1 MIIVNTPGDGTTPF
15 SPLLHANWHGFT
27 PTDLVFPSF
36 LFAVGNAL
44 SFVMNKWERMST
56 GQVVWKILKRTVLI
70 FLLGYLMYW
79 FPFFSFDAAGN
90 IKLSPVEN
98 TRIFGVLQR
107 IALCYSIAALML
119 YFLKPRATL
128 VITVLIL
135 VIYGPLLL
143 LTGSGAD
150 PLSLPTNGVLVFD
163 RWLIGESHMYHGDGI
178 AFDPEGFLSTFPA
191 IANVVGG
198 FFAGRYLQAK
208 GKTFETLSKLL
219 LAGFVLISIAF
230 LWNYSLP
237 INKKLWTSTF
247 SVLTIGIDLG
257 ILACVIYIIDFLHK
271 TRWTY
276 FFEVFGRNPLFI
288 YLLSEVG
295 VILLFFIPVGEI
307 SLYKWLY
314 QNVFA
319 FTGAYIGSLLFAITW
334 MLICWLVGYSMDKKG
349 VYVKV

>member
-1 MIIVNTPGDGTTPF
+1 MI
-15 SPLLHANWHGFT
+15 
-27 PTDLVFPSF
+27 
-36 LFAVGNAL
+36 
-44 SFVMNKWERMST
+44 
-56 GQVVWKILKRTVLI
+56 
-70 FLLGYLMYW
+70 
-79 FPFFSFDAAGN
+79 
-90 IKLSPVEN
+90 LSPVGN

-107 IALCYSIAALML
+107 IALCYGIAAMML

-128 VITVLIL
+128 VITLLIL
-135 VIYGPLLL
+135 VIYGPLLW
-143 LTGSGAD
+143 LTGSGID

-163 RWLIGESHMYHGDGI
+163 RWLIGENHMYHGDGI

-219 LAGFVLISIAF
+219 LGGFALIAIAF

-247 SVLTIGIDLG
+247 SILTIGIDLG
-257 ILACVIYIIDFLHK
+257 VLACVIYIIDFLHK

-295 VILLFFIPVGEI
+295 VILLFLIPVGGI

-319 FTGAYIGSLLFAITW
+319 FTEPYIGSLLFAITW
-334 MLICWLVGYSMDKKG
+334 MLICWLVGYWMDKKRL
-349 VYVKV
+349 YVKV

>member
-1 MIIVNTPGDGTTPF
+1 
-15 SPLLHANWHGFT
+15 
-27 PTDLVFPSF
+27 
-36 LFAVGNAL
+36 
-44 SFVMNKWERMST
+44 MNKWENMAT
-56 GQVVWKILKRTVLI
+56 GQVVWKILKRTFLI

-79 FPFFSFDAAGN
+79 FPFFSVDASGSMT
-90 IKLSPVEN
+90 LSPVGN

-107 IALCYSIAALML
+107 IALCYGISALML
-119 YFLKPRATL
+119 YFLKPKATL
-128 VITVLIL
+128 VITLVIL
-135 VIYGPLLL
+135 VIYGPLLW
-143 LTGSGAD
+143 LTGSGTD
-150 PLSLPTNGVLVFD
+150 PLSLPTNGVLAFD

-198 FFAGRYLQAK
+198 FFAGKYLQAK

-219 LAGFVLISIAF
+219 LAGFALIAIAF

-247 SVLTIGIDLG
+247 SILTIGIDMG
-257 ILACVIYIIDFLHK
+257 VLACVIYIIDFLHK

-295 VILLFFIPVGEI
+295 VILLFLIPVGGI

-319 FTGAYIGSLLFAITW
+319 FTGPYMGSLLFAITW
-334 MLICWLVGYSMDKKG
+334 MLICWLVGYWMDKRR